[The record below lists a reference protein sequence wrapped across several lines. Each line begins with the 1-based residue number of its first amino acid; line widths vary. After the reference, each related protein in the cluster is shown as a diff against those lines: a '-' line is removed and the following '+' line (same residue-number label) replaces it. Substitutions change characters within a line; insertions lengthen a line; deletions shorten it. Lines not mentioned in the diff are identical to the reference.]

1 MTKFLTS
8 GGTHF
13 LSLQDEGAPFS
24 SKNPA
29 RCDHTCPKSFQI
41 TSLLYFKSMLIFCM
55 WLGIYKYIYIIRNSS
70 LRCTWIHIILWID
83 IIYYI
88 CYILYIILWIGIIH
102 SWFIIN
108 MTPLISLIKFVKL
121 AELRQQLLP
130 ATITIFATS
139 FKIIFVILC
148 YRQVKQTKSTIETL
162 YRQLGIFRWSAP
174 T

>member
-29 RCDHTCPKSFQI
+29 GCDHTCPKSFQI
-41 TSLLYFKSMLIFCM
+41 TSLLYLVR
-55 WLGIYKYIYIIRNSS
+55 LKYIYIIRNSS